1 MSGESWQQSYKTKY
15 IRPREQNTAAKVAS
29 VGEQNP
35 VSGDQQAAAS
45 VAVARGL
52 LRAGAALGQAAPALA
67 LPFSRLRAAAQAL
80 CPCSA
85 VCSGHRPAGAL
96 ARPGDVLPQGATA
109 AQPHPGDK

>member
-35 VSGDQQAAAS
+35 VSGDQQAATS

-52 LRAGAALGQAAPALA
+52 LRAGTALGQVALA

-109 AQPHPGDK
+109 AQPHPRDK